1 MSALWIGNFSFE
13 SQLIERNQISTA
25 VQRIEAELSP
35 CLTAAASPEDFILCP
50 ELIPPDFTDYLR
62 SFGIIPPKFVGPD
75 QLPEILNTVTH
86 LQPWGWTQELVDQ
99 FDGELKIRSTHP
111 SFDAVKLAN
120 SRVFSFQLSQLLNC
134 LLDGESSLQSAS
146 SLESS
151 LQRPEFDNGFVLK
164 ENFGQSG
171 RGQII
176 GETRK
181 LTEKQAAWAANRL
194 GGNRVLF
201 LEPKLKSL
209 AEFGI
214 QWDLPEEGPP
224 QLFGV
229 TQLKSSTRG
238 QFIGSTV
245 RIDEQQFPELESI
258 IDTQRLACLQIQQIG
273 YFGPVGIDAM
283 IYEKSDGKRA
293 ARPLQD
299 INARWTMGRLAIHW
313 ANACFPKENNV
324 SWIHSKATPSTDA
337 VRTSPL
343 TLGGKP
349 VQHQTWCHL

>member
-13 SQLIERNQISTA
+13 NQLIERNQISTA

-35 CLTAAASPEDFILCP
+35 CLTAAASSEDFILCP
-50 ELIPPDFTDYLR
+50 EFIPPDFTEHLR
-62 SFGIIPPKFVGPD
+62 RFGIFPPKFVGPD
-75 QLPEILNTVTH
+75 QLSEILQHVTH
-86 LQPWGWTQELVDQ
+86 IQPWGWTKELVDQ
-99 FDGELKIRSTHP
+99 FDRELKTKSTHP
-111 SFDAVKLAN
+111 SLEAVKLAN
-120 SRVFSFQLSQLLNC
+120 SRVFSFELSQLLNC
-134 LLDGESSLQSAS
+134 LLNGENSLQAAS
-146 SLESS
+146 SLDHL
-151 LQRPEFDNGFVLK
+151 LQSPEFDKGFVLK

-171 RGQII
+171 RGQIS

-194 GGNRVLF
+194 EANRVLF

-238 QFIGSTV
+238 QFIGSIV

-258 IDTQRLACLQIQQIG
+258 INTQRFACLEIQQIG

-283 IYEKSDGKRA
+283 IYEHSGGERA

-324 SWIHSKATPSTDA
+324 SWIHSKTAPSTNA